1 MLLLALAFPRPS
13 RAGKLGN
20 DIVGLF
26 PKNIEEF
33 AYADL
38 KKARQFKWFPQ
49 LQQQLLPSRLR
60 QFEQFLASAG
70 IDPNTQVEALGWGVG
85 GGAAQ
90 QRTDDN
96 RGGTTAVG
104 RAQLAAIAPGTL
116 HPTSPGLSRK

>member
-1 MLLLALAFPRPS
+1 MFLLAVAFPRPS

-49 LQQQLLPSRLR
+49 LQQQMLPSRLR

-70 IDPNTQVEALGWGVG
+70 IDPNTQAEEAAWGVVTRAPHHPTHHT
-85 GGAAQ
+85 GAAT
-90 QRTDDN
+90 RPL
-96 RGGTTAVG
+96 G
-104 RAQLAAIAPGTL
+104 RDPLG
-116 HPTSPGLSRK
+116 R

>member
-49 LQQQLLPSRLR
+49 LQQQMLPSRLR

-70 IDPNTQVEALGWGVG
+70 IDPNTQVEELAWGVVSGGTPRPNGDQGAAAHGSG
-85 GGAAQ
+85 GGTVSGA
-90 QRTDDN
+90 N
-96 RGGTTAVG
+96 
-104 RAQLAAIAPGTL
+104 
-116 HPTSPGLSRK
+116 